1 MITSIYIDNY
11 RCFSNFEYK
20 PGAIELILGDN
31 GTGKSTLLEVLR
43 HLKSIVVDG
52 RNTQNVFV
60 KRDLTAWDSR
70 REQKFELEIASGDA
84 EFKYSLTIEHSE
96 REDKNRIKS
105 EKLVL
110 GNATLYHYDGS
121 DAHLHRDD
129 GSTGPTIPYDW
140 NLSFIAT
147 IPARND
153 NKRLVQF
160 RECVANVF
168 SFAPD
173 PIGMTSESDIE
184 VSVPNSKLSNLSGWL
199 RHLFQDDIDMMQAMR
214 DSLKQVIAGLQTF
227 KHEKTS
233 ERSRTLQFQFNF
245 GDSKKSEFWLPLDDL
260 SDGQCQIIGLYAIQH
275 AMLKAD
281 RTVVIDEPDNFVA
294 LREIQPWLTAAKD
307 AAEDNHS
314 QLWIISHST
323 ELIDYLAPEHGVQF
337 YRSQGGPVRTKRFKW
352 DGDEPLRP
360 SEIIA
365 RGWE

>member
-31 GTGKSTLLEVLR
+31 GTGKSSLLEVLR
-43 HLKSIVVDG
+43 HLKSILVDG
-52 RNTQNVFV
+52 RNTQLVFV

-70 REQKFELEIASGDA
+70 RTQKFELGISAGGGYYH
-84 EFKYSLTIEHSE
+84 YSLTVEHSDH
-96 REDKNRIKS
+96 EDKNRIKS
-105 EKLVL
+105 ETLTY
-110 GNATLYHYDGS
+110 GNATLYHYDGN

-129 GSTGPTIPYDW
+129 GSQGPIIPYDW

-147 IPARND
+147 IPARDD

-160 RECVANVF
+160 RDCVANIF
-168 SFAPD
+168 LFAPD
-173 PIGMTSESDIE
+173 PLGMNAESD
-184 VSVPNSKLSNLSGWL
+184 VDVAVPDSKLSNLSGWL
-199 RHLFQDDIDMMQAMR
+199 RHLFQEDIDMMQAMR
-214 DSLKQVIAGLQTF
+214 DSLKEVIVGLQTF
-227 KHEKTS
+227 KLEKTS
-233 ERSRTLQFQFNF
+233 QRSRSLQFQFNF
-245 GDSKKSEFWLPLDDL
+245 GGDKSSGFWLPLDDL
-260 SDGQCQIIGLYAIQH
+260 SDGQCQLIGLYAIQH
-275 AMLKAD
+275 AMLKVD

-307 AAEDNHS
+307 TAEDNRS
-314 QLWIISHST
+314 QLSIISHST

-337 YRSQGGPVRTKRFKW
+337 YRDQGGPVRTKRFEW

-360 SEIIA
+360 SEIVA